1 MAGKRAGGFS
11 LGMTQRL
18 GIAAAM
24 LGDPPVL
31 MLDEPVNGL
40 DPEGIRW
47 VRTFMRQL
55 ATEGRTIF
63 VSSHLMSEMAVTA
76 DHLVVIGRGTLIANC
91 STEEFIQ
98 QSSERSVFVRAPDS
112 ARLRELIT
120 AEGGAVTDERRR
132 PGRDRAARA
141 PDRRTRRVR
150 LGRAARAHPPA
161 ALARG
166 GVHGDDGGQRRVRP
180 GRARPGPARRIERV
194 MSVGLLTAEWTKIRS
209 VRSTLWS
216 LLAFMVVAIG
226 FSALIIIVI
235 SNTWNSPGNHPNH
248 VRLLEDPTAVL
259 FGAGFGLGQL
269 AICVLGV
276 IVMSSEYS
284 TGAIRASLLAVPRRL
299 PMLAAKAIV
308 FALLD
313 LVVSAITVFA
323 VFFITTA
330 IIRSHVSITLSQ
342 PGIAR
347 ACIGG
352 ILYLTVLGLF
362 SLAIGGL
369 IRHTAGAISAVIAL
383 VLVVPPL
390 VSLIPGTIANH
401 IHGYLPNVA
410 GQLVAQSSQQ
420 AGDVL
425 SPWQGF
431 GVFCI
436 WTAVLLAACGW
447 LLVRRDA

>member
-1 MAGKRAGGFS
+1 
-11 LGMTQRL
+11 MT
-18 GIAAAM
+18 
-24 LGDPPVL
+24 
-31 MLDEPVNGL
+31 
-40 DPEGIRW
+40 
-47 VRTFMRQL
+47 
-55 ATEGRTIF
+55 
-63 VSSHLMSEMAVTA
+63 
-76 DHLVVIGRGTLIANC
+76 
-91 STEEFIQ
+91 
-98 QSSERSVFVRAPDS
+98 
-112 ARLRELIT
+112 
-120 AEGGAVTDERRR
+120 
-132 PGRDRAARA
+132 
-141 PDRRTRRVR
+141 
-150 LGRAARAHPPA
+150 
-161 ALARG
+161 
-166 GVHGDDGGQRRVRP
+166 
-180 GRARPGPARRIERV
+180 
-194 MSVGLLTAEWTKIRS
+194 VGLLSAEWTKIRS

-216 LLAFMVVAIG
+216 LLVFMVVAIG

-284 TGAIRASLLAVPRRL
+284 TGAIRASLLAVPLRL
-299 PMLAAKAIV
+299 PMLAAK
-308 FALLD
+308 
-313 LVVSAITVFA
+313 
-323 VFFITTA
+323 A

-410 GQLVAQSSQQ
+410 GQLVAQTSQQ